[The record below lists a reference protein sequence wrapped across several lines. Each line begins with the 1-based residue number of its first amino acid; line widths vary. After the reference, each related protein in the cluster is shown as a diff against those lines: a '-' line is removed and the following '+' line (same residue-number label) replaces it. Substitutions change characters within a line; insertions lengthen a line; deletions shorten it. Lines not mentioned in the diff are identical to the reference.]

1 MTALAV
7 DSSAR
12 PHPHKCAHSNAFLRY
27 ALVSK
32 KLLNKWRDRFIRWY
46 NLVSYYHDMRKI
58 KQNPLRIGRRAR
70 EEGQPSGFRQKS
82 SFEKFAGWTPTRVS
96 HTNIVSC
103 GVDRLLFADDLVL
116 PASSEQSLYLA
127 LDRFSAACNRPE
139 WKSALEDQGMFLQ
152 KTRHCRLQVK
162 RQYTAAGRELKF
174 FGLVFTSDGR
184 RNRKI
189 DISIGKTNAVLRELY
204 PSVFTKREASNIE
217 KLSLFISVFVPI
229 FT

>member
-1 MTALAV
+1 
-7 DSSAR
+7 
-12 PHPHKCAHSNAFLRY
+12 
-27 ALVSK
+27 
-32 KLLNKWRDRFIRWY
+32 
-46 NLVSYYHDMRKI
+46 
-58 KQNPLRIGRRAR
+58 
-70 EEGQPSGFRQKS
+70 
-82 SFEKFAGWTPTRVS
+82 
-96 HTNIVSC
+96 
-103 GVDRLLFADDLVL
+103 
-116 PASSEQSLYLA
+116 
-127 LDRFSAACNRPE
+127 
-139 WKSALEDQGMFLQ
+139 MFLQ